1 MSTHIAGERTP
12 GGIPRRGPS
21 SARRIAAMVRRYW
34 YLIKGSWPRL
44 AELAYWPTI
53 QMILWGFVSS
63 YLMTQTSN
71 LAVAAGALI
80 GGVLLWDT
88 LFRGQ
93 IGLSICFFEE
103 LWSRNL
109 GHLFVS
115 PLRPWEMLVS
125 LMTMSLIR
133 TLLGAGIAATLALLL
148 YSFNIFAFGPALV
161 AFFTCLMLMSWGMGM
176 VIISMVL
183 RFGLG
188 AESLAWVAL
197 FLFAPISA
205 VYYPVAI
212 LPDWLQPVSWATPSA
227 HVFEGMRQVLTDGTF
242 NWGHFWAALGLDA
255 VYMAVGAFV
264 FARSFAKAREE
275 GRLLQVGE

>member
-1 MSTHIAGERTP
+1 MSAQSESEVFASAP
-12 GGIPRRGPS
+12 GS

-44 AELAYWPTI
+44 AEMAYWPTI

-63 YLMTQTSN
+63 YFMTQTSN

-103 LWSRNL
+103 MWSRNL

-115 PLRPWEMLVS
+115 PLRPWEMVIS

-133 TLLGAGIAATLALLL
+133 TLIGAGVAAVLAIVF
-148 YSFNIFAFGPALV
+148 YSFNIFALGVPLV
-161 AFFTCLMLMSWGMGM
+161 AFFVCLMLMGWGMGL
-176 VIISMVL
+176 IIVAMVL
-183 RFGLG
+183 RLGLG

-197 FLFAPISA
+197 FLFAPVSA
-205 VYYPVAI
+205 VYYPVSI
-212 LPDWLQPVSWATPSA
+212 LPDWLVPVAYATPSA

-242 NWGHFWAALGLDA
+242 NWGHFGAALALDA
-255 VYMAVGAFV
+255 IYVAIGALV
-264 FARSFAKAREE
+264 FAHAFAHARAE
-275 GRLLQVGE
+275 GKLLQMGE